1 MKFTIN
7 NLNWQIKEISQEQI
21 KTILNQRRNT
31 KDEDTKNTET
41 RYYGITYHDELT
53 VYLDKDLHQDR
64 KKKTLIHELT
74 HCYIGAYITHQEK
87 TYDEEMVADIVSNSY
102 DIIHKI
108 VDKYFNRANDKI
120 LK

>member
-7 NLNWQIKEISQEQI
+7 NFNWKIKEVSQEQI
-21 KTILNQRRNT
+21 KTILNKKRNT

-53 VYLDKDLHQDR
+53 VYLDKDLHPDR
-64 KKKTLIHELT
+64 KKSTLIHELV
-74 HCYIGAYITHQEK
+74 HCYIGTYITHQEK

-108 VDKYFNRANDKI
+108 VDKYFNKIDKI